1 MGSRILQEEEI
12 HLNHHGLCWG
22 ILIWL
27 EKIHI
32 SSIQLFILGRMISIR
47 LGRLSNIGN
56 LNKPYTI
63 ILSLMEMLVMGNG
76 EILGKM
82 KNPYPS
88 LLMVSL
94 TLHSVIKMIQST
106 FMLSRSI
113 EYLNSYPPKVLKSLD
128 SIPSGIY

>member
-1 MGSRILQEEEI
+1 
-12 HLNHHGLCWG
+12 
-22 ILIWL
+22 
-27 EKIHI
+27 
-32 SSIQLFILGRMISIR
+32 
-47 LGRLSNIGN
+47 
-56 LNKPYTI
+56 
-63 ILSLMEMLVMGNG
+63 MEMLVMGNG